1 MTIAAR
7 RPGRA
12 RIALNKVKTYLSKP
26 QNTILILLGIILT
39 ITTIAPMVTIFMDTI
54 TVHEARWIRGRPRT
68 DRSTPPTTGKICLS
82 AKRR

>member
-54 TVHEARWIRGRPRT
+54 TVHEGSVDSRPRT